1 MMGRSFLSRFLRD
14 RTGAGAAEF
23 ALVLPL
29 AMLFLLGI
37 IDAGRLF
44 YDINRGEKTTQVGA
58 RWAVVTDP
66 LAAPLK
72 NSNYVGV
79 TVDGVTLSQGD
90 RVPQGALG
98 LVTCTATSCTC
109 TTAPCPGGISAVD
122 ANAFGR
128 LRDRMR
134 EFMPEIGN
142 GNIVVEYRGSGLGYA
157 GNPTGMDVFPLVT
170 VRLVGMTFSPMLL
183 FGNEIDLPDFSYTL
197 TMEDGAGDASF

>member
-14 RTGAGAAEF
+14 RSGAGAAEF

-79 TVDGVTLSQGD
+79 TVGGVTLSQGD
-90 RVPQGALG
+90 RIPQGALG

-157 GNPTGMDVFPLVT
+157 GNPNGMDVFPLVT

-183 FGNEIDLPDFSYTL
+183 FGNDVDLPDFSYTL
-197 TMEDGAGDASF
+197 TMEDGAGSASF